1 MFKSDLLIAVYK
13 NLTYFNNLDSAELG
27 HFTNFANMGVLREQ
41 LEQYLARMEDEL
53 DKTINFWL
61 EKSGD
66 KRNG

>member
-1 MFKSDLLIAVYK
+1 M
-13 NLTYFNNLDSAELG
+13 TYFNNLVSAELG
-27 HFTNFANMGVLREQ
+27 HYTSPSKMGLLRDQ

-66 KRNG
+66 KRNGWGSQT

>member
-1 MFKSDLLIAVYK
+1 M
-13 NLTYFNNLDSAELG
+13 TYFNNLVSAELG
-27 HFTNFANMGVLREQ
+27 HYTSPSNMGLLRDQ

-66 KRNG
+66 KRNGWGSQK